1 MLLQNIALFKRQEQ
15 IPDSLQCMST
25 TEKKKNNRYWRNRKY
40 NSQNKTIYDP
50 DLELAVRTNFNI
62 IMTC

>member
-25 TEKKKNNRYWRNRKY
+25 TEKKK
-40 NSQNKTIYDP
+40 KTTDT
-50 DLELAVRTNFNI
+50 EETGNI
-62 IMTC
+62 IHKTKPYMTQIWN